1 MNDQQR
7 EIADAFV
14 GFKNEPVKG
23 VVVMA
28 DSLFNDLRDD
38 VVRYANASGLP
49 TIYQWKEFVDVGGL
63 ISFGPDIVEAYGKA
77 GEYVKSI
84 LLGKSPAT
92 MPCSKPSGFKVYLK
106 SRNSATI
113 EYLTNPDNAAWPS
126 CPSDLAAFFP
136 TARRAIPLAKA
147 SRDPQ
152 GDVRYWH
159 LADIDLCAANV
170 CF

>member
-1 MNDQQR
+1 MEGICGCRRPNQFR
-7 EIADAFV
+7 ARH
-14 GFKNEPVKG
+14 
-23 VVVMA
+23 
-28 DSLFNDLRDD
+28 S
-38 VVRYANASGLP
+38 
-49 TIYQWKEFVDVGGL
+49 GGL
-63 ISFGPDIVEAYGKA
+63 WQGRGIREEHSLGEESLYNAVFEAIRIQGLC
-77 GEYVKSI
+77 E
-84 LLGKSPAT
+84 
-92 MPCSKPSGFKVYLK
+92 